1 LRRDWDISP
10 GAARLSGGVAHLPQQ
25 GDLRYTVPVIYPARE
40 WSSWRIV
47 RHGNPHIER
56 GHTIQSPAMA
66 DTTDTANVVIRP
78 PIAWAVAV
86 LAGLALNWLM
96 PLPFV
101 PAAVPAGWLGAMVFA
116 LALALLA
123 WAIVTITRA
132 GSNVPTNLPTT
143 TIVEIGPYRFT
154 RNPIYL
160 GMFVGLIGLAIV
172 FDNLWLLMM
181 LVPFAPVIRYGV
193 VAREESYLE
202 RKFGDAYR
210 GYRSRVR
217 RWL

>member
-1 LRRDWDISP
+1 
-10 GAARLSGGVAHLPQQ
+10 
-25 GDLRYTVPVIYPARE
+25 
-40 WSSWRIV
+40 
-47 RHGNPHIER
+47 
-56 GHTIQSPAMA
+56 MA
-66 DTTDTANVVIRP
+66 DTTDTANVIIRP

-143 TIVEIGPYRFT
+143 TIVESGPYRFT

-160 GMFVGLIGLAIV
+160 AMFLGLIGLAIA
-172 FDNLWLLMM
+172 FHNLWLLLM
-181 LVPFAPVIRYGV
+181 LVPFALVIHYGV
-193 VAREESYLE
+193 VTREEAYLE
-202 RKFGDAYR
+202 RKFGDVYR